1 MAEDAEFSAE
11 GAPPARPHDPGAE
24 LRAAEALEAALAR
37 EKETGQLNPSPELRD
52 LDEGARAILEGMLE
66 DIHRLRR
73 HMEALGSLPVEGDVL
88 GRYRLL
94 GVIGRGSTSTVWRA
108 RDETIG
114 REVAVKVLQ
123 PELSLSEP
131 QLVRFKRESTIAGGV
146 YHPALLALHDV
157 GFDRG
162 VHFIVT
168 EYIEDGRTLTDLLAE
183 EHKGIPQRASRS
195 TARFLQQVARGLG
208 ALHSAGIIHRDLK
221 PANILLRSSGDPV
234 IADLGL
240 ATLSQSES
248 LMTSRSGAGTPF
260 YRSPEQVRES
270 DHLDAR
276 SDVFSLGV
284 TMYELLVG
292 RRPFD
297 GGSTQAVN
305 EQILHHDPVPP
316 RQIRPETPR
325 DLETIC
331 LHALEKDPARRYP
344 DAVALAKDLDHFLH
358 HRPIEARPASAPRR
372 LAKLVRRRPV
382 AAVVMSSMAT
392 ILLICAYFLVQIESN
407 RRTILQSNWA
417 LVNSRLAM
425 DRTLATAEDALKL
438 IAPGGTIERGRTLAL
453 VEAMAVS
460 ARQQGVLKPL
470 AAARQLHAAGEFAMR
485 FGHAHPAV
493 GIFEECRLR
502 AEAAQELGKEAA
514 SELVVTAR
522 LSHLR
527 ALRLT
532 HRREESRRVAVE
544 YLAQPV
550 GIETRYQRARFL
562 LEALNSASGLQDGPL
577 LVQLETEHGDAIREA
592 RTIIEA
598 LKVDEGPTA
607 AADRLALSSSLAS
620 YLHHRHRYTEAFD
633 LIEGTFVE
641 LRDRY
646 GLYDYRTLIA
656 GAQLARTLNWG
667 LLYELRETEWTRLKL
682 ARLLMPAAVET
693 LGEEARLTVI
703 TRWILAE
710 SLLHSGDA
718 DAALVHY
725 RATYESLEPMEP
737 PGSPVLLSLRTAT
750 AVTLNALGDCEEA
763 EAIYREIAAE
773 YAEALGPEHH
783 DTLIPRRGLA
793 EAFRNQ
799 GRFEEADEEFRWQLD
814 TLLRQRD
821 TIGPSSSVT
830 TAWYLLELCILRG
843 RPDEARHYAQLGRG
857 MIEGSPDLESKWRQ
871 FSDHRLITAAEM
883 IQVVRTSGF
892 AEAVPLAREILSTVP
907 QGGVIRASEASATQ
921 YAICVLLAAGLDVP
935 EHQWEHPLHLLDWM
949 TLRQGNRLADA
960 AAYADEH
967 KGSLRQQLRSMYRMT
982 GSPVWMIA
990 EALRRRQSGETPP
1003 ALSPIEEELVGIVM
1017 PPR

>member
-1 MAEDAEFSAE
+1 MAEDVDFSAA
-11 GAPPARPHDPGAE
+11 GAPARPPDPGAE
-24 LRAAEALEAALAR
+24 LRAAQALEAVLAR
-37 EKETGQLNPSPELRD
+37 EKETGQLDPGPELRN

-73 HMEALGSLPVEGDVL
+73 HREALGPLPSKGDLL

-94 GVIGRGSTSTVWRA
+94 NAIGRGSTSTVWRA
-108 RDETIG
+108 LDETIG
-114 REVAVKVLQ
+114 REVAVKVLL
-123 PELSLSEP
+123 PELGLSET
-131 QLVRFKRESTIAGGV
+131 QLARFKRESTIGGNV
-146 YHPALLALHDV
+146 YHPAILALHDV

-162 VHFIVT
+162 VHYIVT

-183 EHKGIPQRASRS
+183 EHRGLPQLASRS
-195 TARFLQQVARGLG
+195 AARFLQQIARGLG
-208 ALHSAGIIHRDLK
+208 ALHSAGIIHRDVK

-240 ATLSQSES
+240 ATLSKSDS

-284 TMYELLVG
+284 TMYERLVG

-305 EQILHHDPVPP
+305 DQILHHDPVPP

-331 LHALEKDPARRYP
+331 LHALEKDPERRYP
-344 DAVALAKDLDHFLH
+344 DAVALAEDLDNFLH
-358 HRPIEARPASAPRR
+358 HRPIQARPASALRK
-372 LAKLVRRRPV
+372 LTKLVRRRPV
-382 AAVVMSSMAT
+382 VTVVISSTAA

-417 LVNSRLAM
+417 LVNSRVAVES
-425 DRTLATAEDALKL
+425 TLATAEDALAL
-438 IAPGGTIERGRTLAL
+438 LAPGGNIDRSRTLAL
-453 VEAMAVS
+453 VEAMADS
-460 ARQQGVLKPL
+460 ARQQGVLQPL
-470 AAARQLHAAGEFAMR
+470 AVARQLHAAGEFAMG
-485 FGHAHPAV
+485 FGHAYPAV
-493 GIFEECRLR
+493 DLFEECRLR
-502 AEAAQELGKEAA
+502 ATAAQSLGEEAA
-514 SELVVTAR
+514 SDLVVTAR

-532 HRREESRRVAVE
+532 HRLGESRRVAVE

-562 LEALNSASGLQDGPL
+562 LEALNSASGLQDSAL
-577 LVQLETEHGDAIREA
+577 LEQLEAEHGDAVHEA

-598 LKVDEGPTA
+598 LEVDDAPTA

-633 LIEGTFVE
+633 LIEGTFLE

-667 LLYELRETEWTRLKL
+667 LLYELRETEWTRLSL

-737 PGSPVLLSLRTAT
+737 PGSPVLQSLRTAT

-763 EAIYREIAAE
+763 EVIYREVAAE

-783 DTLIPRRGLA
+783 DALIPRRGLA

-799 GRFEEADEEFRWQLD
+799 GRLEEADEEFRWQLEV
-814 TLLRQRD
+814 LLRQQD
-821 TIGPSSSVT
+821 TIGPSSAVT
-830 TAWYLLELCILRG
+830 TAWYLLELCVLRG
-843 RPDEARHYAQLGRG
+843 RPDEARHYAQLARG
-857 MIEGSPDLESKWRQ
+857 LIEGSEGLESKWPQ
-871 FSDHRLITAAEM
+871 FSDDRIITAAEM
-883 IQVVRTSGF
+883 MKVARASGF
-892 AEAVPLAREILSTVP
+892 LEAAPLANRILSTLP
-907 QGGVIRASEASATQ
+907 QGETIPHEYSFATQ
-921 YAICVLLAAGLDVP
+921 QAASVLLAAGLDVP
-935 EHQWEHPLHLLDWM
+935 DQEWEIPRHILTWM
-949 TLRQGNRLADA
+949 KLRQRDQLADA
-960 AAYADEH
+960 AAYAAEH
-967 KGSLRQQLRSMYRMT
+967 HGRLRQELRSQYRMT
-982 GSPVWMIA
+982 GGQTWAIA
-990 EALRRRQSGETPP
+990 EAIKRRQSAASPP
-1003 ALSPIEEELVGIVM
+1003 ALSAIEEELVGIVM